1 MNSEESMTLVGTGIG
16 TAVGWYFGGPL
27 GGAVLGS
34 LFGSLLGG
42 WGSAR
47 KQKDQQRKLAKQQI
61 EQANILRQ
69 KIRADNAGLYSSV
82 QSSIAQTSGAMG
94 AVY

>member
-16 TAVGWYFGGPL
+16 TAVGWYFGGPM

-42 WGSAR
+42 WGSQR
-47 KQKDQQRKLAKQQI
+47 KQKAQQRKLAEQQI

-69 KIRADNAGLYSSV
+69 KIKADNAGLYSAV
-82 QSSIAQTSGAMG
+82 QSSVAQTSGAMG

>member
-16 TAVGWYFGGPL
+16 TAVGWVYGGPI

-42 WGSAR
+42 FGSQR
-47 KQKDQQRKLAKQQI
+47 KQKAQQRALAEQQM
-61 EQANILRQ
+61 EQARILRQ
-69 KIRADNAGLYSSV
+69 KIKADNAGLYSAV
-82 QSSIAQTSGAMG
+82 QSSVAQTSGAMG

>member
-16 TAVGWYFGGPL
+16 TAVGWYFGGPI

-42 WGSAR
+42 FGSAR
-47 KQKDQQRKLAKQQI
+47 KQKAQQRQLAEQQI
-61 EQANILRQ
+61 EQANLLRQ
-69 KIRADNAGLYSSV
+69 KIKADNAGLYSAV
-82 QSSIAQTSGAMG
+82 QSSVAQTSGAMG